1 VPVVAPGT
9 WEWTAVRAA
18 VREEIRMLDKPED
31 DEAGPLS
38 HDLPCVRCGHAAHPY
53 LVCGNG
59 CECQPT
65 RMPGQ
70 GLLTPH

>member
-1 VPVVAPGT
+1 VWHWGQKG
-9 WEWTAVRAA
+9 AA
-18 VREEIRMLDKPED
+18 VVSATAEDGSTGMPEEPDD
-31 DEAGPLS
+31 DEAPLT

-53 LVCGNG
+53 LVCGSG
-59 CECQPT
+59 CDCQPT

>member
-1 VPVVAPGT
+1 MPEEPV
-9 WEWTAVRAA
+9 
-18 VREEIRMLDKPED
+18 D
-31 DEAGPLS
+31 DEGPLT

-53 LVCGNG
+53 LMCGNG
-59 CECQPT
+59 CDCEPT